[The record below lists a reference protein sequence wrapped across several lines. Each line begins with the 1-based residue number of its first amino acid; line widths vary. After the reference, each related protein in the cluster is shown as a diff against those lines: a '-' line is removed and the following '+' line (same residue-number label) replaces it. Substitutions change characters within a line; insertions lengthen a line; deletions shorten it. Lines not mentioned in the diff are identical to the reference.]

1 MTKTLAIITIAI
13 ASITACSPDRS
24 ELAAVPTTTYTVA
37 PSDTLW
43 DIAAGCP
50 DDVAGRS
57 TWQIYLAEVN
67 GITDQRGLRVGDQIS
82 VCA

>member
-1 MTKTLAIITIAI
+1 MT
-13 ASITACSPDRS
+13 
-24 ELAAVPTTTYTVA
+24 TTTYTVA